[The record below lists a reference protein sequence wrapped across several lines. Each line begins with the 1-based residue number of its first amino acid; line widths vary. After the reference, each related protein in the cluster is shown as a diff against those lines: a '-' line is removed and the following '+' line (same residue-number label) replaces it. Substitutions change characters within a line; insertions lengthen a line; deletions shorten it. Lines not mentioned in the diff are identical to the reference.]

1 MEAKNIVF
9 TDNMVRQ
16 NMITVIMHGIYY
28 VDFIKEYEMKRYN
41 GMEVEGIKLGV
52 RNIEDLGLSSK
63 DALEKSVVWLREK
76 YEITGDVRYLDK
88 AVWHIYAYLEMG
100 YPYESGEE
108 EFQAVLDALGEK
120 EEEVFPKR
128 SWGSKKVPLKKMRIN
143 RLLGKW
149 NPGLQSMKIS
159 DAVED
164 IIEKTRNRQIGEYTY
179 HCGRVIKQDGENT
192 LWENTCKLYVRDEEV
207 VFHNVNKGKYYIL
220 AE

>member
-1 MEAKNIVF
+1 
-9 TDNMVRQ
+9 
-16 NMITVIMHGIYY
+16 
-28 VDFIKEYEMKRYN
+28 MKRYN
-41 GMEVEGIKLGV
+41 GMEVESIKLGV

-63 DALEKSVVWLREK
+63 DALEQSVVWLREK
-76 YEITGDVRYLDK
+76 YETTGDVRYLDK

-164 IIEKTRNRQIGEYTY
+164 IIEKPET
-179 HCGRVIKQDGENT
+179 GR
-192 LWENTCKLYVRDEEV
+192 
-207 VFHNVNKGKYYIL
+207 
-220 AE
+220 